1 MNSQALSP
9 ARRRKVVE
17 DAALHLARKHPDWG
31 QARVAQAIVE
41 KGLKISAG
49 GVRWIWQRHGLETA
63 VKRAAA
69 LRRLD
74 AKSLDAQQESAL
86 ARISERMGGR
96 TEGRPPAK
104 AREHLLAIAVHE
116 FNRKGFTRA
125 SIREIARAAGLQP
138 GSVYH
143 HFASKDELFIAAHS
157 VGMRQSAQILE
168 NALAGR
174 HDPWERLEI
183 VCALHIEHLVSGRT
197 LTVWT
202 ADSLYLFDSP
212 DIQLQ
217 LRSERDIIDA
227 LYRRLIAALPLPADI
242 DRSLLRL
249 QLLGALNWTRT
260 WYQAGKRTPGD
271 IARHLVRLIRRGA
284 SGSERRTTAPSRRN

>member
-1 MNSQALSP
+1 MNPSGLSP
-9 ARRRKVVE
+9 AQRRKAVE
-17 DAALHLARKHPDWG
+17 DAALQLAREHPDWG
-31 QARVAQAIVE
+31 QARVAHAISE
-41 KGLKISAG
+41 KGLKVSAG

-63 VKRAAA
+63 AKRASA
-69 LRRLD
+69 LRKLD
-74 AKSLDAQQESAL
+74 ADDLSAQQRSAL
-86 ARISERMGGR
+86 ARINARLGGLA
-96 TEGRPPAK
+96 EGQPPLK
-104 AREHLLAIAVHE
+104 AREHLLAIAVSE
-116 FNRKGFTRA
+116 FNRKGFARA
-125 SIREIARAAGLQP
+125 SIREIAGAAGLQP

-157 VGMRQSAQILE
+157 AGMRRSAQALE

-174 HDPWERLEI
+174 RDPWQRLEI
-183 VCALHIEHLVSGRT
+183 ACALHIEHLVSGHT

-227 LYRRLIAALPLPADI
+227 LYRRLIGALPLAADI

-260 WYQAGKRTPGD
+260 WYQPGKRSPHD
-271 IARHLVRLIRRGA
+271 IARHLVRLIRPGA
-284 SGSERRTTAPSRRN
+284 SVSERKAMAPSRHD